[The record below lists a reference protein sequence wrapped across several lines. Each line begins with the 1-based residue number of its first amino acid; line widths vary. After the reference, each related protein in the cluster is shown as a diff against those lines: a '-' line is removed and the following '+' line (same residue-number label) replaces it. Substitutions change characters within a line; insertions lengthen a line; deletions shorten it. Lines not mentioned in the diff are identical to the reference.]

1 MSNTASSPS
10 DNNPLI
16 EGIYKIS
23 SKSGDFFGGI
33 IANIINYSTKA
44 TTVSLEAIKQGN
56 EQFMKNVQPV
66 YEDSKSVIQKK
77 INEIVPDKTP
87 AYKQDIRVNTT
98 DNKDNTDTA
107 SDTSTM
113 NNLHKDTESSPV
125 YDNLE

>member
-1 MSNTASSPS
+1 
-10 DNNPLI
+10 
-16 EGIYKIS
+16 
-23 SKSGDFFGGI
+23 
-33 IANIINYSTKA
+33 
-44 TTVSLEAIKQGN
+44 
-56 EQFMKNVQPV
+56 MKNVQPV

-113 NNLHKDTESSPV
+113 NNLHKDNESSPV